1 VSEDEI
7 AVLKEHNKTLRAE
20 SSLTFNTLKDM
31 LQKIERFN
39 EYLLQLADNMEEME
53 KIRQELVDT
62 LTIAMK

>member
-7 AVLKEHNKTLRAE
+7 AALKEHNKTLRAE

-53 KIRQELVDT
+53 KIR

>member
-1 VSEDEI
+1 
-7 AVLKEHNKTLRAE
+7 
-20 SSLTFNTLKDM
+20 M

-53 KIRQELVDT
+53 KIR